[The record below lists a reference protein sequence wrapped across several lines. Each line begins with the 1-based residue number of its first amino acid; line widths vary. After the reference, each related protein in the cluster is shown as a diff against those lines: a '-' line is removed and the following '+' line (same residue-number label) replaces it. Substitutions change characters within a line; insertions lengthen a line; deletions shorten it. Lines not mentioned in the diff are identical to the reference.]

1 MAFKHSMF
9 VLIMIAGLLFATGRA
24 SAQADQTIYGE
35 NLVNGWADWSWSA
48 RDLASS
54 DFAHSGTKS
63 VKVTYAAGY
72 QGFYLHH
79 DAFSTTPYTTLSFWI
94 TGGGVGGRKINVQAL
109 INDSAQAAVALDSYI
124 AGGGIAAN
132 EWREVRIPIAALQ
145 AAQKTSMT
153 GFWLQDSSGGSQPPF
168 YLDDIKLI
176 ATPAPAITQI
186 SIDASNVRR
195 TVDERLFGINAAVWD
210 SAFMSQATT
219 GILTAMKTRALR
231 FPGGSLSDEYD
242 WQSNTTSGNTWT
254 WATGFD
260 SFAGIARAINARVFV
275 TANYGTGTP
284 EQAAAWVQYSNVNQ
298 RYGFEYWEIGNE
310 NYGTWETDKH
320 SRPHDPFTYATL
332 ARDFI
337 TQMKAADPSIK
348 VGVVVSTGED
358 SYANYNDHPATNPR
372 TLKTHNG
379 WTPVL
384 LATLRSLGVMPDF
397 VAYHKYA
404 QNPSLESDS
413 GLLQSA
419 ASWESDAT
427 DLRTQ
432 LNDYLGP
439 QAAGV
444 EIVCTENNSVSSMPG
459 KQTTSLVNGL
469 FLAESTGQ
477 ILQTEFNAL
486 VWWDLRNGKEIANNN
501 ASDLYGW
508 RGYGDYGVVSPQ
520 SDFYPA
526 YYIGRLLTHFARGGE
541 IVVPSSSNYS
551 GLAIYAVRRENQELN
566 LLLINKTPDS
576 SLNAEITLNGF
587 VPQSNA
593 AVYAYGISQDDAA
606 RTGTASTDIS
616 ESSFATAASKFNY
629 SVGPYSAV
637 VISLAAAPSCN
648 GSLAAARKR
657 FGFIGGRGSV
667 GIDAPPTCSWS
678 ATTNASWLM
687 LGTANG
693 NGGGAVSFSVAA
705 NTGKARQA
713 TISAGAQSIT
723 IEQDGAQS
731 RTKR

>member
-1 MAFKHSMF
+1 MAFKHSILL
-9 VLIMIAGLLFATGRA
+9 VLIMSALFFATRRVG
-24 SAQADQTIYGE
+24 AQADQTIYSD
-35 NLVNGWADWSWSA
+35 NLANGWADWSWSA
-48 RDLASS
+48 RDLTSS
-54 DFAHSGTKS
+54 DYAHSGTRS
-63 VKVTYAAGY
+63 VKVTYTAGY

-79 DAFSTTPYTTLSFWI
+79 DAFSTAPYTTLSFWI
-94 TGGGVGGRKINVQAL
+94 TGGGVGWRKINVQAL
-109 INDSAQAAVALDSYI
+109 INDSAQAAVSLDSYI
-124 AGGGIAAN
+124 TGGGIAAN
-132 EWREVRIPIAALQ
+132 EWREVTIPIGALQ
-145 AAQKTSMT
+145 AGQKTNMT
-153 GFWLQDSSGGSQPPF
+153 GFWLQDSSGGGQPPF
-168 YLDDIKLI
+168 YLDDIKLV
-176 ATPAPAITQI
+176 ASPAPAMTQI
-186 SIDASNVRR
+186 SIDAANARR
-195 TVDERLFGINAAVWD
+195 IVDERLFGINAAVWD
-210 SAFMSQATT
+210 SAFMSPATT
-219 GILTAMKTRALR
+219 SILTAMKTRALR

-260 SFAGIARAINARVFV
+260 SFAELGRAINARVFI

-284 EQAAAWVQYSNVNQ
+284 EQAAAWVRYSNVNK

-310 NYGTWETDKH
+310 VYGSWETDKH
-320 SRPHDPFTYATL
+320 TRPHDPFTYATL
-332 ARDFI
+332 ATDFI
-337 TQMKAADPSIK
+337 AQMKAIDPSIK

-358 SYANYNDHPATNPR
+358 SYANYKDHPVTNPR

-384 LATLRSLGVMPDF
+384 LATLSSLGVTPDF

-404 QNPSLESDS
+404 QNPFFESDS

-419 ASWESDAT
+419 ASWEADAI

-444 EIVCTENNSVSSMPG
+444 EIVCTENNSVSSKPG

-486 VWWDLRNGKEIANNN
+486 VWWNLRNGQETANNN

-520 SDFYPA
+520 SDLYPA
-526 YYIGRLLTHFARGGE
+526 YYIGRLLTYFARGGE
-541 IVVPSSSNYS
+541 MVVPSSSNYS
-551 GLAIYAVRRENQELN
+551 GLTVYAVRRENQELN

-576 SLNAEITLNGF
+576 SLNAEITVNGF

-593 AVYAYGISQDDAA
+593 AVYSYGISQDDAA
-606 RTGTASTDIS
+606 RTGTSSPDIS
-616 ESSFATAASKFNY
+616 QSSFPAAASKFNY
-629 SVGPYSAV
+629 SVSPYSAV
-637 VISLAAAPSCN
+637 IISLAAAPSCN
-648 GSLAAARKR
+648 GAIAAARKR
-657 FGFIGGRGSV
+657 FASIGGRGSV
-667 GIDAPPTCSWS
+667 DIDAPAACNWS
-678 ATTNASWLM
+678 ASTNASWLR
-687 LGTANG
+687 LGMANG
-693 NGGGAVSFSVAA
+693 SGGGTVSYSVAA

-713 TISAGAQSIT
+713 IISVGSQSVTIEQNGAQSHT
-723 IEQDGAQS
+723 S
-731 RTKR
+731 R